1 MNHFFTLFF
10 RQLEPKATPSIASNA
25 GISGIGR
32 LVVASHSRGRL
43 VCSNDDTLT
52 ALDSDAPLTVFPYLG
67 EKTDD
72 HSLQEGIFC
81 FEITVVSIGG
91 IAIAGYELSYVLR
104 RTSRGAE
111 ASVCVSLADLAQPGD
126 IFRFIFDVSA
136 GKLSVIHKNN
146 QSDETRTIVVHCK
159 QEVGV
164 RSFCPFVTFQSPFSF
179 RFNLGHRPFSSAFI
193 ESQVP
198 GLHSFAHHIRKA
210 KEKSVVK
217 TTALF
222 GRYAVFVH
230 FRTTTKGSLSIRFGV
245 LNTLSGSEHVKIFAP
260 TKGHEW
266 TFAVDSQFPTLFL
279 DGVLLTSGRWCV
291 QGAALLRIV
300 PLTLTM

>member
-1 MNHFFTLFF
+1 M
-10 RQLEPKATPSIASNA
+10 
-25 GISGIGR
+25 
-32 LVVASHSRGRL
+32 

-111 ASVCVSLADLAQPGD
+111 ASACVSLADLAQPGD
-126 IFRFIFDVSA
+126 TFRFIFDVSA
-136 GKLSVIHKNN
+136 GKLNVIHKNN

-159 QEVGV
+159 HEVGV
-164 RSFCPFVTFQSPFSF
+164 RSFCPFVTFQSPFSL

-222 GRYAVFVH
+222 GRYVFV
-230 FRTTTKGSLSIRFGV
+230 FIYLRTTTKGSFSIRFGV

-266 TFAVDSQFPTLFL
+266 TFAVDSQFPTIFL

-291 QGAALLRIV
+291 QRAAFLRTAS
-300 PLTLTM
+300 PTLTM